1 MKRLKRAKRMTKS
14 LVYFQSGGPTAVI
27 NSSLYGVI
35 KEAQKQT
42 GIAEIFGARYGIEGL
57 IDDNLVSFKGLSP
70 ERLSLLKKMPGAAL
84 GSSRRKLSE
93 DFADP
98 FYAKILSSIE
108 KHNIGYLLVNG
119 GNDSMDTAEKL
130 SCFFAEKAMDV
141 KTIGIPKTID
151 NDLAL
156 TDHAIGYPSAAL
168 HVIRNTAMII
178 DDAKAYKKGKI
189 VLVEVM
195 GRDTGWLTA
204 STDLLPELRRPDYI
218 AVPEM
223 GWDEEAFLHDI
234 QKAYEEKGYAVAAL
248 SEGMPIAHTNDCGV
262 DAFGHRPLEG
272 ACLALGHII
281 DEKLQIPNRTIELSI
296 PSRSDPYSQS
306 PVDVKEAISA
316 GVFAVKSALK
326 GETGKMVA
334 IQRLSSK
341 PYSAKLVLVPVKDV
355 ADTTI
360 YLPKAYIKDAH
371 HFSDKFHEYLEPLLG
386 KNPLFGNEPFI

>member
-1 MKRLKRAKRMTKS
+1 MTKS

-35 KEAQKQT
+35 LEGQKQKA
-42 GIAEIFGARYGIEGL
+42 IAEVFGSRYGIEGL
-57 IDDNLVSFKGLSP
+57 IDDSLVPLKGLSK

-84 GSSRRKLSE
+84 GSSRKKLSE

-98 FYAKILSSIE
+98 LYAKILATIE
-108 KHNIGYLLVNG
+108 KHNIGYVLVNG
-119 GNDSMDTAEKL
+119 GNDSMDTAAKL
-130 SCFFAEKAMDV
+130 SQFFLTKALDV
-141 KTIGIPKTID
+141 KVIGIPKTID

-178 DDAKAYKKGKI
+178 DDAKAYKRGKI

-204 STDLLPELRRPDYI
+204 ATDLLPEGRRPDYI

-223 GWDEEAFLHDI
+223 GWDEKAFLEDI
-234 QKAYEEKGYAVAAL
+234 QKAYLEKGYAVAAL

-262 DAFGHRPLEG
+262 DAFGHHPLEG

-281 DEKLQIPNRTIELSI
+281 DEKLQIANRTIELSI

-306 PVDVKEAISA
+306 PIDVKEAISA

-334 IQRLSSK
+334 IQRLTSK
-341 PYSAKLVLVPVKDV
+341 PYSSKLVLVPVKDV

-360 YLPKAYIKDAH
+360 YLPKDDLKDAH

-386 KNPLFGNEPFI
+386 DNILYSDSSFLRQ